1 MFPIVLDNILHHLI
15 KNKTTAFIQVNQ
27 IMEFQLSEEL
37 QLELLMEDSNENQ
50 RLAEQRLVEKKKADQ
65 RLIEKKKADQRLV
78 EEKKADQQKNE
89 FIRSEEEWLKIALE
103 ESAENARQAE
113 QKQKQEQDQ
122 KQEHDQDE
130 PPTKISITEPGMEP
144 IAGFVFGDGSFVS
157 HTSIFE
163 TIPSYDKTFTFG
175 GLCFLIALF
184 MENIQFFTSRNIVSP
199 FALQEVL
206 KKNRIGVNFESN
218 SMLEL
223 DDIDKIALFLKVR
236 IAVNSV
242 NLGNMAKFMPSTSVQ
257 GTTGVKLN
265 PVTLDLM
272 GGMGG
277 GHYIV
282 TGLV

>member
-50 RLAEQRLVEKKKADQ
+50 RLVEKKKADQ

-78 EEKKADQQKNE
+78 EEKKAEQQKNE
-89 FIRSEEEWLKIALE
+89 FIRSEE